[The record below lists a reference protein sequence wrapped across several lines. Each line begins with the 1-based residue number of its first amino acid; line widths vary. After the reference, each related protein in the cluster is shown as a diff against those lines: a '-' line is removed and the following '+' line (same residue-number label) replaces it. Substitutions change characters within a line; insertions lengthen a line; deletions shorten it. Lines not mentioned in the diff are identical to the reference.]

1 MNEIKIFC
9 PATIANLSCGFD
21 VLGLCLDTAGDEMII
36 KKSNTKGVRIN
47 KIVGA
52 DLPLETENNVAGVS
66 LLAMLEEVETD
77 FGFEI
82 EIYKNIKAGSGIG
95 SSAASSAGAVFGANE
110 LLGKPFTR
118 KELIKFAMQ
127 GEKLASG
134 NAHADNVAPALLGG
148 FTLVRSSN
156 PLDVIRIESPEE
168 LFATVIH
175 PQIELKTSDARSVLK
190 KTVSLKSAITQWGNV
205 GGLVAGLYTK
215 DYDLIGRSLH
225 DEIIEPIRSL
235 LIPGFDLIKNSA
247 LENGALGAGI
257 SGSGPSIFS
266 LCRGNEIAQKIAAGM
281 GKIYDDL
288 DVPYE
293 IHVSKINPDGIKIIS
308 TNP

>member
-21 VLGLCLDTAGDEMII
+21 VLGLCLETAGDEMII
-36 KKSNTKGVRIN
+36 RKSDVKGIRIT

-52 DLPLETENNVAGVS
+52 DLPLETEKNVAGVS
-66 LLAMLEEVETD
+66 ALAMLKAIETE

-95 SSAASSAGAVFGANE
+95 SSAASSAGAVFGINE
-110 LLGKPFTR
+110 LLGRPFTR
-118 KELIKFAMQ
+118 KELVLFAMQ

-156 PLDVIRIESPEE
+156 PLDIIKIESPSE
-168 LFATVIH
+168 LFATVVH

-190 KTVSLKSAITQWGNV
+190 QTVSLKSAITQWGNV
-205 GGLVAGLYTK
+205 GGLIAGLYTK

-225 DEIIEPIRSL
+225 DEIVEPLRSV
-235 LIPGFDLIKNSA
+235 LIPGFDLIKKTA
-247 LENGALGAGI
+247 YENGALGSGI
-257 SGSGPSIFS
+257 SGSGPSIFALS
-266 LCRGNEIAQKIAAGM
+266 KGKETADKIAKAM
-281 GKIYDDL
+281 SAVYDEMNL
-288 DVPYE
+288 PYE
-293 IHVSKINPDGIKIIS
+293 IHVSKVNDEGMKII
-308 TNP
+308 